1 MYKLIESKSHD
12 KSCFM
17 FYQNATIHAQI
28 KQDEMNYHTYSLKTD
43 KDRLAWPTVLA
54 RRGKKKDKNLEPL
67 WNAF

>member
-12 KSCFM
+12 KFCFM
-17 FYQNATIHAQI
+17 FYHNATIQHI
-28 KQDEMNYHTYSLKTD
+28 LSIDEMNCYTYSLKTD

-54 RRGKKKDKNLEPL
+54 RRGKKKDKNLKPL